1 MIATWFK
8 NIAREREFSAFSL
21 LRFPFFLAVLL
32 SNFSFKYFRHS
43 LVLNWSKF
51 PSSEDTRPAAD
62 EWKHQFQF
70 IFQYQWISARSMAL
84 VSMFLCNQSYAS
96 HGRDFLLGARGNCGS
111 GVGVPGCAFS
121 VPDFSP
127 PQAKKFVEERILRK
141 FWLKID
147 ENRWFQATLT
157 SKMEDPNK
165 YQSTRMR
172 SFIRFEIPKVGCR
185 NFFVSKSKK
194 N

>member
-1 MIATWFK
+1 MARSLNSRGFNGKRTEHQIGEGFTKIDTLRPSRNDRYMIQ
-8 NIAREREFSAFSL
+8 NIAREREFSALSL

-96 HGRDFLLGARGNCGS
+96 HGRDFQLGATILNFDARAL
-111 GVGVPGCAFS
+111 VL
-121 VPDFSP
+121 DFCC
-127 PQAKKFVEERILRK
+127 RIFLFPSSR
-141 FWLKID
+141 LD
-147 ENRWFQATLT
+147 YA
-157 SKMEDPNK
+157 S
-165 YQSTRMR
+165 
-172 SFIRFEIPKVGCR
+172 
-185 NFFVSKSKK
+185 
-194 N
+194 

>member
-1 MIATWFK
+1 MIATFQ
-8 NIAREREFSAFSL
+8 NIAREREFSALSL

-96 HGRDFLLGARGNCGS
+96 HGRDFLLWATILNSSAPFLVAYVTHVQTTPMRRVGNNYASSSCS
-111 GVGVPGCAFS
+111 LPRDMWEHKCACQFLSPLWSSFPS
-121 VPDFSP
+121 VLVSSVRFPL
-127 PQAKKFVEERILRK
+127 PQK
-141 FWLKID
+141 
-147 ENRWFQATLT
+147 
-157 SKMEDPNK
+157 
-165 YQSTRMR
+165 
-172 SFIRFEIPKVGCR
+172 
-185 NFFVSKSKK
+185 
-194 N
+194 